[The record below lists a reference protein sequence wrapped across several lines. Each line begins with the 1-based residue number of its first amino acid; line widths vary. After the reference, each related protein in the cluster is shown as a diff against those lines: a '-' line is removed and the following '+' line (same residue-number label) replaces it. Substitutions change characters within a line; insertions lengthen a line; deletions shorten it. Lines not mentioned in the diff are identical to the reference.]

1 MDNASAGMRIDKW
14 LWCARFFKTRADAAR
29 CVSGGRMRLD
39 GDPMSK
45 PHRQVRPGHVL
56 TFAKG
61 DDIRVIKII
70 SLAIRRGPASEAQE
84 LYEDLAPPE
93 PRRRNAEGASRPFE
107 DRPSGSGRPTKRER
121 RLTDKLKR

>member
-1 MDNASAGMRIDKW
+1 
-14 LWCARFFKTRADAAR
+14 
-29 CVSGGRMRLD
+29 MRLD
-39 GDPMSK
+39 GEPMSK

-61 DDIRVIKII
+61 DDIRVIKIVA
-70 SLAIRRGPASEAQE
+70 LATRRGPASEAQQ

-93 PRRRNAEGASRPFE
+93 PRQRRPEHTPRPFE

-121 RLTDKLKR
+121 RLTDQLKG